1 MGESGE
7 WTQSPGGD
15 TGRVGLWLW
24 RGKVSR
30 AGVISWSAAPSS
42 HTHNKISVAIKIEYS
57 WFQGD
62 SNFSVLEVLTLYHS
76 FRHISPCQYFD
87 ANNFLSRLKYKKVP
101 TACDAV
107 LSGFRKIS
115 NI

>member
-101 TACDAV
+101 TTCDAV
-107 LSGFRKIS
+107 
-115 NI
+115 